1 MGYLE
6 KPLRKYDENEIYDL
20 MNNVWYAIEDAI
32 DIVIAETKEDIEG
45 YAPEDGVHGLAVSLD
60 MAAGKLHRLEELHT
74 RANELIADVVEEV
87 RSL

>member
-6 KPLRKYDENEIYDL
+6 KPLREYDENEIYDL

-32 DIVIAETKEDIEG
+32 DIVLAETKEEIEDYTG
-45 YAPEDGVHGLAVSLD
+45 EDGAHGLAVTLD
-60 MAAGKLHRLEELHT
+60 MAAARLHRLDELHT

-87 RSL
+87 RNL